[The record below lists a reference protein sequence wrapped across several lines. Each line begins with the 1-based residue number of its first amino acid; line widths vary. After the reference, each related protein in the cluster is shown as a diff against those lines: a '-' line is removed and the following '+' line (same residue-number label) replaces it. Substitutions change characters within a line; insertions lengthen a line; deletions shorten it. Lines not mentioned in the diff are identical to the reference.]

1 MAMAQVNQAR
11 LAQQEAKEKQRQM
24 WLERAGKELQA
35 AENWDPAKKPDTLAK
50 RLETMVEVSNKTECL
65 VHSDKNDIRD
75 RARAVTLK
83 AYEKYLDILLERAM
97 AATRDKDRQT
107 EKNEILKEI
116 NDALNVAIK
125 LGTSQKIRDA
135 AKERLDI
142 IRQTSAVGDSSKAK
156 EAAEREAARKG
167 PVGVQNEH
175 RTFTRWS
182 DPPLIVQVG
191 GRTFKTADW
200 SLGGI
205 LIADW
210 PDGNWEP
217 GMPLDVKLSID
228 ELEGAKVYQE
238 KIEVVRYIA
247 EKHALACKTRRFASV
262 LMQIKRDCDA
272 AGMEPSA

>member
-1 MAMAQVNQAR
+1 MTAQVNQAR

-50 RLETMVEVSNKTECL
+50 RLETMVEASNKTECL
-65 VHSDKNDIRD
+65 VHADKNDIRD

-107 EKNEILKEI
+107 EKNEILKEV

-125 LGTSQKIRDA
+125 LGTSQQIRDA

-142 IRQTSAVGDSSKAK
+142 IRQTSAAGDSSKAR
-156 EAAEREAARKG
+156 EAAEREASRK
-167 PVGVQNEH
+167 VAAVQNEH

-182 DPPLIVQVG
+182 DPPLVVQVG

-200 SLGGI
+200 SLGGM
-205 LIADW
+205 LIAEW
-210 PDGNWEP
+210 PEGNWEP

-238 KIEVVRYIA
+238 KIEVVRYISD
-247 EKHALACKTRRFASV
+247 KHALACKTRRFASV